1 MTEYELKVP
10 GQLLSSLMNDKNAL
24 AGLLEAILNQV
35 LETQAEEQLG
45 AGRYERSAER
55 NGYRNGYRPRVLYT
69 RVGTLTLRVP
79 QFRDGRFSTEIFS
92 RYQRSEQALV
102 LSLMEMVVNGVSTR
116 KVTRIT
122 EELCGASF
130 SKSSV
135 SQLCTTLDARVRSF
149 NERPLGAFPLVL
161 IDAMY
166 LKARNGDAVTSKAA
180 LMVSGVHGE
189 GHREVLGVRIGD
201 SESEAFWLEVF
212 RWLKGRGLKAV
223 AVVVS
228 DDHNGLVSAAR
239 RCFAGAIWQ
248 RCQVHFMRNVLSYT
262 PSRHKV
268 AMGAGLRHIFA
279 AETAAEA
286 RQRSAELAEA
296 MEAKA
301 SKAIACL
308 ERGLEDALAVMA
320 LPAKYRR
327 RMKSTNMQE
336 RLIQEVRR
344 RERVIRIF
352 PSEASALRLIGA
364 VLAEIN
370 EEWQVRRY
378 LDMTAFHEWRAEWE
392 SRKEKPVQIV
402 N

>member
-1 MTEYELKVP
+1 MTDYELKVP
-10 GQLLSSLMNDKNAL
+10 GQLLSSLMSDKNAL
-24 AGLLEAILNQV
+24 AALLEDILNQV
-35 LETQAEEQLG
+35 LEVQAEDQLG
-45 AGRYERSAER
+45 AGRYERSEER
-55 NGYRNGYRPRVLYT
+55 TGYRNGYRPRPLYT

-79 QFRDGRFSTEIFS
+79 QLRNGTFSTEIFA

-122 EELCGASF
+122 EELCGVSF

-135 SQLCTTLDARVRSF
+135 SQLCTALDARVRAF
-149 NERPLGAFPLVL
+149 NERPLGSFPLLL

-166 LKARNGDAVTSKAA
+166 LKAREGDAVVSRAA
-180 LMVSGVHGE
+180 LMVSGVHAE

-201 SESEAFWLEVF
+201 SESEAFWRETF
-212 RWLKGRGLKAV
+212 RWLKARGLKDV
-223 AVVVS
+223 VFVVS
-228 DDHNGLVSAAR
+228 DDHNGLVQAAK
-239 RCFAGAIWQ
+239 RCFAGATWQ

-262 PSRHKV
+262 GSRHKQ
-268 AMGAGLRHIFA
+268 AMGAGLKRIFS
-279 AETAAEA
+279 AESAAEA
-286 RQRSAELAEA
+286 RQRCDELAA
-296 MEAKA
+296 QMEGQAAKA
-301 SKAIACL
+301 IRCL
-308 ERGLEDALAVMA
+308 EDGLEDALAVMA

-352 PSEASALRLIGA
+352 PNEASALRLIGA

-378 LDMTAFHEWRAEWE
+378 LDMTAFHEWQAERE
-392 SRKEKPVQIV
+392 SQIGKPMKMV